1 MFSYTNRARI
11 FKKLFLSVF
20 FRSQKKKKK
29 KNRLVTVIVK
39 VICSQKLSRSLV
51 QDIYMLHVIVTDYD
65 SGWQV

>member
-1 MFSYTNRARI
+1 MFSYTNRTRI

-20 FRSQKKKKK
+20 LGLRKKK

-51 QDIYMLHVIVTDYD
+51 QDIYMLHVTVTDYD